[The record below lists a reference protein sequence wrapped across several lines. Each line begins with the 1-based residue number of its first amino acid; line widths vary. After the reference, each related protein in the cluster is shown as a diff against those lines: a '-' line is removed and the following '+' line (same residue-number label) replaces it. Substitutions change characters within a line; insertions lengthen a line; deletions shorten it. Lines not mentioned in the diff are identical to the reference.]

1 MRKDGQ
7 DASAPLDGLR
17 PAQSPR
23 DQLSGTVGWSRDGA
37 ALSGTIRYVSAQF
50 DDDQNG
56 RTLAPATTLDARAAV
71 PLTRALSID
80 LRVENVAN
88 ARVEAG
94 TSGAGIVERAIQ
106 VTWRSVEAYVADGA
120 RAEFVGLLA
129 AVPFLAAVF
138 ASWQVVLGVGALA
151 TIVGAV
157 FVGADGRLDVTGMVN
172 VLGIVLSTGIAAAVA
187 TIRQRQAARIAE
199 LLRLAAVA
207 QQAVLRPL
215 GPQVG
220 SLAVAGRYISATAAA
235 DIGGDLYEAL
245 DTPYGVRIIIGDVR
259 GKGLDAVRLASI
271 VLGSYRHVAYERA
284 DLRAIVTDLDRA
296 VARSVGDEDFVTA
309 ALVEERGGTLTIV
322 NCGHPAPL
330 LLRRGQVIA
339 LEPPAPAPPLG
350 FMPVARPRVERL
362 ACCCS
367 PTAWARRAGTGS
379 SSRPRTGR
387 GVCSATVRSVTGWPR
402 WSPRWSTGY
411 TAGWTTTSPW
421 SCSSTPDRTTAPPC
435 RCQAGKWARPA
446 VKPGP
451 VERPRRRGR
460 AEWGPAGP
468 GSAAPVPIRSGGAVP
483 RNDVA
488 VGSGAAPGSGF

>member
-1 MRKDGQ
+1 MLRLRVKLMQ
-7 DASAPLDGLR
+7 SSASIRHAVRVHMPIFPSGRRPLSPGSRAGL
-17 PAQSPR
+17 
-23 DQLSGTVGWSRDGA
+23 GA
-37 ALSGTIRYVSAQF
+37 ALVLLAAVSAVA
-50 DDDQNG
+50 
-56 RTLAPATTLDARAAV
+56 LAGDRA
-71 PLTRALSID
+71 
-80 LRVENVAN
+80 N
-88 ARVEAG
+88 
-94 TSGAGIVERAIQ
+94 
-106 VTWRSVEAYVADGA
+106 
-120 RAEFVGLLA
+120 FVGLFA

-138 ASWQVVLGVGALA
+138 ASWQTVLGVGALA
-151 TIVGAV
+151 TIVGTI
-157 FVGADGRLDVTGMVN
+157 FGGTNGRLDVAGMVN
-172 VLGIVLSTGIAAAVA
+172 VAGIMLATGIAAAVA
-187 TIRQRQAARIAE
+187 TIRQRQADQIAE

-362 ACCCS
+362 EPGDRLLLFTDGLGEARRDGEFF
-367 PTAWARRAGTGS
+367 PTADRAWRLLGHGTVGDGLAS
-379 SSRPRTGR
+379 LETALVDWVHGR
-387 GVCSATVRSVTGWPR
+387 LDDDIALVLLE
-402 WSPRWSTGY
+402 Y
-411 TAGWTTTSPW
+411 
-421 SCSSTPDRTTAPPC
+421 
-435 RCQAGKWARPA
+435 
-446 VKPGP
+446 
-451 VERPRRRGR
+451 
-460 AEWGPAGP
+460 AGP
-468 GSAAPVPIRSGGAVP
+468 DEGETVPMPSWEV
-483 RNDVA
+483 
-488 VGSGAAPGSGF
+488 GAAGS